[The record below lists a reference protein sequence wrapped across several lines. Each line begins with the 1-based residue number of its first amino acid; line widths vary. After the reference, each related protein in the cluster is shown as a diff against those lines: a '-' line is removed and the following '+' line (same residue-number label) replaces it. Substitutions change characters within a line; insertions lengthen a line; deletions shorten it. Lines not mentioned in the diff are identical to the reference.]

1 MALLIDQLTDHVLN
15 TCYED
20 LSSDVI
26 EAGKKQII
34 DAVSCTVGGANGSG
48 NSALLHLIRR
58 WGGSKEATILAHGDK
73 VPLPNA
79 AMMNSIMTRS
89 FDFEVTGPEPEGANA
104 GKMVGHVASTTVPA
118 CLSIAEYTGASG
130 KEIISAIVLG
140 GDLAARL
147 AVSDDFSFDTCFE
160 ACGTVNAF
168 GATAIAGRLMHL
180 DHAQMVNAFGIL
192 MNLMAGSFQGIWDG
206 VHSFKLPGAMSAYN
220 GILSAQ
226 LSQGGFQGIR
236 DALTSNRGYFNQ
248 YCKNP
253 HPENAL
259 IDLGK
264 VYYVKG
270 QHKLHPSCYGN
281 HNPIECVLEVLRN
294 HDFNAEDIDV
304 VTYDVPPNRIK
315 HFLNQPME
323 KENCQVRTLF
333 SIPFAIANAL
343 VRKEVKIEHYT
354 DEQIRDPKVLA
365 LIKKITLV
373 PNLPLGNNQAG
384 RLVVR
389 LKNGQEFSAYREDP
403 LGWLDSP
410 TPFQEIRN
418 KFMRNIEFS
427 KTVSKKNGEKALGL
441 LERLEDIDKV
451 SKIIKLLVADQKKT
465 R

>member
-1 MALLIDQLTDHVLN
+1 
-15 TCYED
+15 
-20 LSSDVI
+20 
-26 EAGKKQII
+26 
-34 DAVSCTVGGANGSG
+34 
-48 NSALLHLIRR
+48 
-58 WGGSKEATILAHGDK
+58 
-73 VPLPNA
+73 
-79 AMMNSIMTRS
+79 
-89 FDFEVTGPEPEGANA
+89 
-104 GKMVGHVASTTVPA
+104 
-118 CLSIAEYTGASG
+118 
-130 KEIISAIVLG
+130 
-140 GDLAARL
+140 
-147 AVSDDFSFDTCFE
+147 
-160 ACGTVNAF
+160 
-168 GATAIAGRLMHL
+168 MHL

-236 DALTSNRGYFNQ
+236 DALTSHRGYFNQ